1 MQTLGSQ
8 RLFQIAVKERPELLL
23 RALRRSG
30 AVGRREKLRWTSPLA
45 QDAFKEYRDAA
56 ALKRLGIAS
65 SLTVPLQDFWP
76 RLGQVWDG
84 LAVAGEGR
92 PILVEAKAHI
102 PETVSRGSR
111 ASEASLRLIE
121 RSLKR
126 TRKHLATRSPAR
138 WNGPFYQYANRLAFQ
153 FFLRELNDI
162 PSSLVFFYFTNAV
175 DMDGPS
181 TEKEW
186 RGAIGLTH
194 AALGL
199 PADLEHFGVYEAFLD
214 ARQLTDQT

>member
-1 MQTLGSQ
+1 MQILGSQ
-8 RLFQIAVKERPELLL
+8 RLFQIAVNERPELLL

-45 QDAFKEYRDAA
+45 QDGFKEYRDTA

-65 SLTVPLQDFWP
+65 SLAVPLRDFWP

-84 LAVAGEGR
+84 LGVAAEDR

-102 PETVSRGSR
+102 PETVSGGSG
-111 ASEASLRLIE
+111 ASVASLRLIE
-121 RSLKR
+121 QSLKR
-126 TRKHLATRSPAR
+126 TRKHLAPRSRAV
-138 WNGPFYQYANRLAFQ
+138 WNGMFYQYANRLAFQ
-153 FFLRELNDI
+153 FYLRKLNDVA
-162 PSSLVFFYFTNAV
+162 SSLVFFYFTNAV
-175 DMDGPS
+175 DMEGPS
-181 TEKEW
+181 TEEEW
-186 RGAIGLTH
+186 QGAIRLTH

-199 PADLEHFGVYEAFLD
+199 PADLEGFGVYKAFLD